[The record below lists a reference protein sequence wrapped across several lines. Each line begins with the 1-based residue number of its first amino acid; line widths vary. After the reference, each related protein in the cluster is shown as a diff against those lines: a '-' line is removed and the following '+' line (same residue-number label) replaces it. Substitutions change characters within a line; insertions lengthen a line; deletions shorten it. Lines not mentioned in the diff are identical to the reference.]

1 MSLICPASSKVAT
14 MDTRFLKLCCS
25 DIAHGRCDEI
35 HEVFLKLRYVKFTP
49 ALSKDHCDQLYI
61 CQRGRSGFGDGIR
74 ELELELP
81 QHLDTNIFPFQNKN
95 NIHLSNKYNCQKL
108 RILNHS
114 VHFLSMTVFEYFS
127 YFQQNSSQVM
137 VITRVMTHLVA
148 NLMLLTVRRCGRL
161 RELKLCQV
169 VFGGYLREYK
179 LIKTIV
185 VFCSNFS
192 TTTPGRCAAITVH
205 AYNGHPEIL
214 ALGNPTTQMTS
225 TPTLQLMNTG
235 GLQDVISHNSLD
247 SFPTFEKCMEN
258 TMSHLMY
265 SWTLHGE

>member
-127 YFQQNSSQVM
+127 YDKVLPTSCTYMWWYVGFYVCVCKVLSRGKEWYVLY
-137 VITRVMTHLVA
+137 VFRV
-148 NLMLLTVRRCGRL
+148 
-161 RELKLCQV
+161 
-169 VFGGYLREYK
+169 
-179 LIKTIV
+179 
-185 VFCSNFS
+185 S
-192 TTTPGRCAAITVH
+192 
-205 AYNGHPEIL
+205 
-214 ALGNPTTQMTS
+214 
-225 TPTLQLMNTG
+225 
-235 GLQDVISHNSLD
+235 
-247 SFPTFEKCMEN
+247 
-258 TMSHLMY
+258 
-265 SWTLHGE
+265 